1 MAQRVFSMPDLGEGL
16 ESGEVVAWLV
26 SEGDTVALNQPL
38 VEVETEKAAVE
49 IPSPFAGRVVA
60 LHAAEGASVVVG
72 APLVTFGV
80 ADGEVGG
87 GGAAAPPPTQSPP
100 NPRSATTADR
110 QPSGGALPA
119 PGAAP
124 QRTGSPAK
132 GTPPVRR
139 LAKELGVDLGSI
151 EGSGQDGRVTAEDV
165 RRVAGLDLTSEQ
177 PSAPVGE
184 VAHPARRVIAEILTR
199 QAAIPQVT
207 TFRTVDCLELERF
220 RGELGVSPLP
230 VVIAALCRALAD
242 HPMLNARLTD
252 GRPIERAEVN
262 VGIATDTEHGLVVP
276 VVHEAHAL
284 GIAELASEI
293 RRVAEGARSGSLAPA
308 DLAGATIAVSN
319 TGSYGSEAGTPIL
332 SPGTSVTLA
341 IGVIAPRAL
350 VVDGEVVARPTCT
363 LSCTFDHRLL
373 DGAAVGRALSDL
385 VAILQDAVR
394 LEDLPR

>member
-49 IPSPFAGRVVA
+49 IPSPFAGVVVA
-60 LHAAEGASVVVG
+60 LHASQGSSVAVG
-72 APLVTFGV
+72 ADLVTFDVPDRETGV
-80 ADGEVGG
+80 LADPHASSSPE
-87 GGAAAPPPTQSPP
+87 PT
-100 NPRSATTADR
+100 R
-110 QPSGGALPA
+110 PSG
-119 PGAAP
+119 
-124 QRTGSPAK
+124 SPSRA
-132 GTPPVRR
+132 TPPVRR

-151 EGSGQDGRVTAEDV
+151 EGSGQDGRVTEEDV
-165 RRVAGLDLTSEQ
+165 HRVAGLDLTSEQ

-184 VAHPARRVIAEILTR
+184 VTHPARRVTKEILTR

-207 TFRTVDCLELERF
+207 TFRTVDCVELERF
-220 RGELGVSPLP
+220 RRELGVSPLP

-242 HPMLNARLTD
+242 HPMLNAGWTD
-252 GRPIERAEVN
+252 GGPIERAEVN

-284 GIAELASEI
+284 GITELASEI

-308 DLAGATIAVSN
+308 YLAGATIAVSN

-350 VVDGEVVARPTCT
+350 AVDGEVVARPACT
-363 LSCTFDHRLL
+363 LSCTFDHRVL

-385 VAILQDAVR
+385 VAILEDASR
-394 LEDLPR
+394 LGDLPR